1 METMRAIINKI
12 YNNINQII
20 FILIFTLFSSSFYAS
35 HIPGGNIT
43 YKNIGPN
50 TFVLTLTLYEDCG
63 SSFMSANNLSI
74 IP

>member
-12 YNNINQII
+12 YNNINQIL
-20 FILIFTLFSSSFYAS
+20 FILIFSLFSSSFHAS

-43 YKNIGPN
+43 YENVGPN